1 MIQKLIFSLL
11 LLIAAYYSYAQPKR
25 FEYVE
30 NKMASP
36 FTIILYH
43 EDSSTAN
50 RLARESFLLVDS
62 LAAIF
67 TDYDENSELNR
78 FCATASNTAM
88 YRPLSPA
95 LFDILLRSK
104 RAWQVSKGSFDI
116 SLGGLTKLWRMARK
130 TDQWPS
136 PDSVAAALNQTGMKY
151 LQLDPRTQS
160 ARLLKPGIQLDL
172 GGIAQ
177 GYIGDQVMRFLQSQ
191 GITTA
196 LIDVS
201 GDITVRGHP
210 PGKSG
215 WVVAI
220 NTPHHEEEWL
230 HDHLYLQDHSVTS
243 SGDLYQ
249 YMEHEGKRYSHI
261 INPKTGYGLTA
272 RKSVTV
278 VAKDPVVADWLTKAI
293 SILPLKK
300 ARKLAKKL
308 DAEFLIAELEMDE
321 LKFHHSKGFANF
333 MKTFASKEE
342 VH

>member
-11 LLIAAYYSYAQPKR
+11 LVIIGYNSYAQPKR

-30 NKMASP
+30 SKMASP

-67 TDYDENSELNR
+67 TDYEENSELNK
-78 FCATASNTAM
+78 FCATASFTAE
-88 YRPLSPA
+88 YTPLSAP
-95 LFDILLRSK
+95 LFDILFKSK
-104 RAWQVSKGSFDI
+104 RAWQISKGSFDI
-116 SLGGLTKLWRMARK
+116 SIGRLTKLWRQARK

-136 PDSVAAALNQTGMKY
+136 ADSIEKALDQTGMKY
-151 LQLDPRTQS
+151 LLLDPKTKS
-160 ARLLKPGIQLDL
+160 GRLLKPGIQLDL

-177 GYIGDQVMRFLQSQ
+177 GYIGDQVMRFLQSN

-196 LIDVS
+196 LLDVS
-201 GDITVRGHP
+201 GDIIARGHP
-210 PGKSG
+210 PGKKG

-230 HDHLYLQDHSVTS
+230 HEHLYLQDHSVTS

-249 YMEHEGKRYSHI
+249 YFEHEGKRYSHI
-261 INPKTGYGLTA
+261 INPTTGYGITT

-278 VAKDPVVADWLTKAI
+278 IAKDAVVADWLTKAV
-293 SILPLKK
+293 SLLSHKK
-300 ARKLAKKL
+300 AKKLAKKL
-308 DAEFLIAELEMDE
+308 DAEFLVAEIEMDE
-321 LKFHHSKGFANF
+321 LRFRHSKGFTNF
-333 MKTFASKEE
+333 MKTFASSEE